1 MSIVKNDIKGPCSTL
16 STNFNFPIINDIES
30 SKFKSQTG
38 LNDNR
43 IINLQGENDS
53 GNDCSKVLDDL
64 LNYTFEIQRSNNP
77 EKYSNWK
84 ARIERVIEKTYGS
97 ESIELRQIK
106 SAMKLNFLTTS
117 GQSEEQRGIYFDE
130 LYEKRFNRIEQLIND
145 FELNQTK
152 HLTE

>member
-1 MSIVKNDIKGPCSTL
+1 M
-16 STNFNFPIINDIES
+16 ES
-30 SKFKSQTG
+30 SKSQTG

-53 GNDCSKVLDDL
+53 ENDCSKVLDDL
-64 LNYTFEIQRSNNP
+64 LNYTFEIQKSNNP

-130 LYEKRFNRIEQLIND
+130 LYEKRFNRIEELIND
-145 FELNQTK
+145 FKLDQTK